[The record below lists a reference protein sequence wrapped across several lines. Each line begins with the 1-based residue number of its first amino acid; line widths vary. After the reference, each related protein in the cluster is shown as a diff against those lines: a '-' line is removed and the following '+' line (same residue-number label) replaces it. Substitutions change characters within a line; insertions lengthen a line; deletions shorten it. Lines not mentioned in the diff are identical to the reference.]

1 MDTSIRAGLTF
12 GLTAA
17 GMVAGTNTCM
27 SIFAVPPMLL
37 APKQL
42 MVQQW
47 RNLFNLGL
55 VVVPPTAML
64 ASASLA
70 YVAYTCRSASEKDF
84 GDMGGTASG
93 WKGIAL
99 AAATIGSF
107 IPYTL
112 IFMKSTNDTLIA
124 ESNGAGQLA
133 EREVKALVE
142 RWSRLNLGRA
152 LLAMIATVVGTWS
165 ALGLR

>member
-17 GMVAGTNTCM
+17 GMVAGTNACM

-47 RNLFNLGL
+47 RKLFDLGIK
-55 VVVPPTAML
+55 VMPPTAVL

-70 YVAYTCRSASEKDF
+70 YVAYTCRSASEREF
-84 GDMGGTASG
+84 GDVGGTGPG

-99 AAATIGSF
+99 AAAAVGSF
-107 IPYTL
+107 VPYTI
-112 IFMKSTNDTLIA
+112 IFMNSTNVALIA

-133 EREVKALVE
+133 EGEVQALVE

-152 LLAMIATVVGTWS
+152 LLAMIAAVVGTWS